1 MQVHTLILC
10 KLPSRAHFHAAY
22 LLTENSHRKISRRR
36 ISAESNDL
44 AKEEA
49 VRIFENADKKWL
61 CGWLLPH
68 LENFS
73 LVGLNVDEVKKAIEP
88 IAEFQ
93 R

>member
-10 KLPSRAHFHAAY
+10 KLSSRDHYHAAY
-22 LLTENSHRKISRRR
+22 LLTEDAHRKISRRR

-49 VRIFENADKKWL
+49 ARIFEKADQKWL
-61 CGWLLPH
+61 CGWLLPD
-68 LENFS
+68 LEDLS
-73 LVGLNVDEVKKAIEP
+73 LVGLSVDEVKKAIEP
-88 IAEFQ
+88 IAEFK